1 MNKFTF
7 IVEKEENKLTPLQ
20 ELENFWIEF
29 NNDKKSDEYDLYE
42 FYHQARVKGFEGELI
57 KKYLK
62 NK

>member
-29 NNDKKSDEYDLYE
+29 NGDKKNNECDLYE
-42 FYHQARVKGFEGELI
+42 FYYHARNKGFDGELI
-57 KKYLK
+57 KEYLK